1 MGFIRAFVGGLS
13 QTFANQWLDY
23 YQPMKGVPESAA
35 LIPAVAIGTD
45 KGVGQNTKG
54 SSHVISN
61 GSKVLV
67 PDGYAFVTVEDGT
80 VTSCITEL
88 NMVELLQLHN

>member
-61 GSKVLV
+61 GSKVYSD
-67 PDGYAFVTVEDGT
+67 PD
-80 VTSCITEL
+80 S
-88 NMVELLQLHN
+88 NLLIFSLFHNLYF